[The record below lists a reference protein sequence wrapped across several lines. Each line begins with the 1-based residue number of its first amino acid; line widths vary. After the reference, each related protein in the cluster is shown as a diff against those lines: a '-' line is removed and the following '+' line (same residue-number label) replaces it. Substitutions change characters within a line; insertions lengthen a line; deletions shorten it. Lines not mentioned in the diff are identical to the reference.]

1 MIYLCYDT
9 ALNEE
14 YTLVKLLQKYPDYIS
29 LFKGT
34 DDENIWDAAPYLF
47 EVKDNFYELRK
58 DAFIQLDHCILFETN
73 ETKEE
78 VCRFLQYYMYKKT
91 GDRTAYVR
99 VWDARVLTKH
109 LPAWDEKQR
118 AKFFEFFKAVY
129 TESEDKERLDKWQ
142 LGRFNKLVAEQ
153 VLKTAVLGEW
163 VDSLVDV
170 NSKSATVT
178 GKGPQVMSEAV
189 AEASS
194 AETVNQPPKRRRFF
208 ID

>member
-78 VCRFLQYYMYKKT
+78 VCRFLQYYMYKKM
-91 GDRTAYVR
+91 GDRIAYVR

-109 LPAWDEKQR
+109 LAGWEEKEKQQ
-118 AKFFEFFKAVY
+118 FFIF
-129 TESEDKERLDKWQ
+129 
-142 LGRFNKLVAEQ
+142 
-153 VLKTAVLGEW
+153 LKQFIQ
-163 VDSLVDV
+163 
-170 NSKSATVT
+170 KMKI
-178 GKGPQVMSEAV
+178 GKGWISGNWAGLI
-189 AEASS
+189 
-194 AETVNQPPKRRRFF
+194 NR
-208 ID
+208 